1 MTQMIRDE
9 MNRKLPPALGRAA
22 ALALLLALIAVL
34 YLGIAMPIVYA
45 YQSIGTDTTQ
55 LQDQLRRYQRASGD
69 RTQRQA
75 ELAALE
81 HRSSAADG
89 FLQGANDTLVAV
101 QIQNRLKSLADA
113 AHAELRSTQVLP
125 AQDEGALRRISV
137 RGQFSTTMGGAL
149 QIFHGLEAQYPLL
162 FVDNLDIRARQ
173 GSTREIRG
181 RGGNTGDDDALDLQF
196 DIYGYTQRSQ

>member
-1 MTQMIRDE
+1 MTG
-9 MNRKLPPALGRAA
+9 KLPPALSRAA
-22 ALALLLALIAVL
+22 AMAILLVLIAIL
-34 YLGIAMPIVYA
+34 YFGIAMPIVDA
-45 YQSIGTDTTQ
+45 YQSIGADTAR
-55 LQDQLRRYQRASGD
+55 LQDQLRRYQRAAGD
-69 RTQRQA
+69 HAQRQT

-113 AHAELRSTQVLP
+113 AHAELRSTQVLA

-137 RGQFSTTMGGAL
+137 RGQFSTTMAGAL
-149 QIFHGLEAQYPLL
+149 QIFHGLESQYPLL
-162 FVDNLDIRARQ
+162 FVDNLDIRSRQ
-173 GSTREIRG
+173 GSTRETRG
-181 RGGNTGDDDALDLQF
+181 RGGNSDDNDELDLQF

>member
-1 MTQMIRDE
+1 
-9 MNRKLPPALGRAA
+9 MNGKLPPAVSRAA
-22 ALALLLALIAVL
+22 ALTILLALIAIF
-34 YLGIAMPIVYA
+34 YLGIAMPIVGA
-45 YQSIGTDTTQ
+45 YQSIGADTAH
-55 LQDQLRRYQRASGD
+55 LQDQLRRYQRAAGD
-69 RTQRQA
+69 RAQRQA
-75 ELAALE
+75 ELEALE

-137 RGQFSTTMGGAL
+137 RGQFSATMAGAL

-173 GSTREIRG
+173 GTTREIRG
-181 RGGNTGDDDALDLQF
+181 RGGNTGDSDALDLQF
-196 DIYGYTQRSQ
+196 DIYGYTQRIQ

>member
-1 MTQMIRDE
+1 MIRDE
-9 MNRKLPPALGRAA
+9 TGRKLSPAISRAA
-22 ALALLLALIAVL
+22 ALAILLALIAIL
-34 YLGIAMPIVYA
+34 YLGIAMPIVDA
-45 YQSIGTDTTQ
+45 YQSIGADTVQ
-55 LQDQLRRYQRASGD
+55 LQEQLRRYQRAAGD
-69 RTQRQA
+69 RAQRQA

-137 RGQFSTTMGGAL
+137 RGQFATTMAGAL
-149 QIFHGLEAQYPLL
+149 QIFHGFESQYPLL
-162 FVDNLDIRARQ
+162 FVDNLDIRSRQ
-173 GSTREIRG
+173 GGTRETRG
-181 RGGNTGDDDALDLQF
+181 RGGTTDDSDALDLQF